1 MDDDD
6 YLDEELLNNETIF
19 PPDVL
24 AAISAILPS
33 DDPLDKPDF
42 DLVEYINEIFPNE
55 QSLANIDEIIKR
67 DKSRIKWDWER
78 ECFIPLSDLLDWFC
92 FYIIIIMW

>member
-6 YLDEELLNNETIF
+6 FLDEELLNESFF

-24 AAISAILPS
+24 VAISNILPS

-67 DKSRIKWDWER
+67 DKSRIK
-78 ECFIPLSDLLDWFC
+78 
-92 FYIIIIMW
+92 